1 MKEISVK
8 LQKMVIT
15 LSGTPM
21 QYQSFPW
28 KYSLL
33 SILENELNENEKELH
48 LTLWERTSWYE
59 SLLKLSGQFIIF
71 SKYFSRSK

>member
-8 LQKMVIT
+8 LLKMIIT

-48 LTLWERTSWYE
+48 LTPWERTS
-59 SLLKLSGQFIIF
+59 
-71 SKYFSRSK
+71 

>member
-8 LQKMVIT
+8 LLKMIIT

-33 SILENELNENEKELH
+33 SILESELSESEKELH
-48 LTLWERTSWYE
+48 LTRWERTS
-59 SLLKLSGQFIIF
+59 
-71 SKYFSRSK
+71 